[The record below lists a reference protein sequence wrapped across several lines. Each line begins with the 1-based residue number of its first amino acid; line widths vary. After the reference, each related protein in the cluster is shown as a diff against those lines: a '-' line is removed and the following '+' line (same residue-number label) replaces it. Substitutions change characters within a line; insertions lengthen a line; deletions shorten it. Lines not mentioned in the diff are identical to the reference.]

1 MAFSDRGDG
10 DYYDSH
16 DLEDFIT
23 VNDGRDNIVAEVSHA
38 TPTSLRSYAIESVR
52 RLMTAPLFNEALPG
66 HLPPDR
72 ASQQRLPTLRRKL
85 QAIAALQ

>member
-23 VNDGRDNIVAEVSHA
+23 VIDGRDNIVAEVSHTFSNPA
-38 TPTSLRSYAIESVR
+38 AQLRDRIG
-52 RLMTAPLFNEALPG
+52 APA
-66 HLPPDR
+66 HDR
-72 ASQQRLPTLRRKL
+72 ASL
-85 QAIAALQ
+85 Q